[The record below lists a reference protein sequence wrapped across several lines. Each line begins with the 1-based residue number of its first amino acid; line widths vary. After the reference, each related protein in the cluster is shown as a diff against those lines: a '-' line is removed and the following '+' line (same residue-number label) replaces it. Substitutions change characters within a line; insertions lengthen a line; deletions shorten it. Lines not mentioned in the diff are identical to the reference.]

1 MAVRIPNPMRRLA
14 LILLSAGLAAQPR
27 DIVVYGGTS
36 AGVMAAVQA
45 AREGRSVLL
54 VSPDRHLG
62 GLTSNGLGWTDA
74 GNTRAIGGLARE
86 FYRRVW
92 DRYRNEEAWNLESRE
107 AFRSRPGARAAL
119 DDANRTM
126 WVFEPRVAEAIFE
139 ELVREHRVE
148 VWRDAWLDRDG
159 GVSRQAGRIVALRLL
174 DGRTVEG
181 RMFVDATYEGDLMA
195 AAGVSHTVGREPN
208 ARHGESLNGV
218 QMAAARHHQFQV
230 AIDPY
235 VRPGD
240 PSSGLLPGVSTEPV
254 AADGSGDAKVQAY
267 NFRVCLTRV
276 PSNRVPFPKP
286 EGYDPARYELLA
298 RTLEAG
304 QVTVLGKFDPI
315 PNGKTDTNNHGPV
328 STDHIGA
335 NHDYPTASYARRR
348 EIAED
353 HRRYQQGLHYFLAND
368 ARVPA
373 KVREAY
379 AQWGLARDEF
389 ADNGNWPRQLY
400 VREAR
405 RMVSDFV
412 MTENHVRRRAP
423 SPRPVGMGSY
433 NMDSHH
439 VQRVV
444 VRGQDGRASVR
455 NEGDVQVSPGGP
467 YPIDYGAITPRE
479 SECANLLVPVCL
491 SATHIAHG
499 SIRMEPVFM
508 VLGQS
513 AATAAGLALEDNCA
527 VQAVPY
533 PRLRERLKRDGQV
546 LELPAAT
553 GR

>member
-1 MAVRIPNPMRRLA
+1 MRLVM
-14 LILLSAGLAAQPR
+14 LLLLSAGLAAQPR
-27 DIVVYGGTS
+27 DVVVYGGTS

-86 FYRRVW
+86 FYQRVW
-92 DRYRNEEAWNLESRE
+92 RHYRPDASWNLEPRD
-107 AFRSRPGARAAL
+107 AFRARPGAKPAL
-119 DDANRTM
+119 DDANGVM
-126 WVFEPRVAEAIFE
+126 WVFEPKVAEAVFE
-139 ELVREHRVE
+139 ELVREHKVE
-148 VWRDAWLDRDG
+148 VWRDAWLDRSA
-159 GVSRQAGRIVALRLL
+159 GVSKEAGRIVSVRLL
-174 DGRTVEG
+174 DGRAARG
-181 RMFVDATYEGDLMA
+181 RVYIDATYEGDLMA
-195 AAGVSHTVGREPN
+195 AAGVSNAIGREPN

-230 AIDPY
+230 AVDPY

-240 PSSGLLPGVSTEPV
+240 PSSGLLPGVSDEPL
-254 AADGSGDAKVQAY
+254 APDGSGDAKVQAY

-276 PSNRVPFPKP
+276 PANRAPFPKP

-298 RTLEAG
+298 RTLLAG

-335 NHDYPTASYARRR
+335 NHGYPAADYARRR

-368 ARVPA
+368 PRVPA

-379 AQWGLARDEF
+379 AEWGLARDEF

-412 MTENHVRRRAP
+412 MTENHVRRRLD

-444 VRGQDGRASVR
+444 VRDKEGRAQVR
-455 NEGDVQVSPGGP
+455 NEGDVQVPPGGP
-467 YPIDYGAITPRE
+467 YPIDYGAIIPRE

-491 SATHIAHG
+491 SASHIAYG

-513 AATAAGLALEDNCA
+513 AATAAGLALEEACA

-533 PRLRERLKRDGQV
+533 AALRGRLERDRQV
-546 LELPAAT
+546 LALPET
-553 GR
+553 PRR